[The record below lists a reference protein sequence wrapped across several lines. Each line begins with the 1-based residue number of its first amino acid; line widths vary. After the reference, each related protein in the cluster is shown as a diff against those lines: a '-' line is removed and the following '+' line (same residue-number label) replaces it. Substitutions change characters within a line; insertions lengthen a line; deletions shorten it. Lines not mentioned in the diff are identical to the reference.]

1 MAQLFDDIES
11 RIHAVLCTGRG
22 TSGMSGDAAARA
34 ITAAQFRRP
43 TTDASVRDPAYPA
56 EEFDRAV
63 QIEWLAV
70 GDVNEASNE
79 YDGTAIRV
87 ARCNILVGYFAA
99 PALSGLARVLGS
111 ETASGAVTHWRR
123 RALGDAD
130 RIKRALCFAE
140 IAAGTLA
147 STVEWIGCTRDGET
161 TLEEIGEGRA
171 LSITTYRINFA
182 YPLATAFAP

>member
-1 MAQLFDDIES
+1 VAQLFDDVED
-11 RIHAVLCTGRG
+11 RVHAVVCQGRG
-22 TSGMSGDAAARA
+22 TSGMSAEALARA
-34 ITAAQFRRP
+34 ITTAQFRRP

-87 ARCNILVGYFAA
+87 ARCNVLVGYFAA
-99 PALSGLARVLGS
+99 PALSALARILGS
-111 ETASGAVTHWRR
+111 ETAAGAVTHWRR
-123 RALGDAD
+123 RALGDAE

-140 IAAGTLA
+140 IAAGSLA

-161 TLEEIGEGRA
+161 TLEELGEGRA
-171 LSITTYRINFA
+171 LSITPLRITLS
-182 YPLATAFAP
+182 YPLATAFTP